1 MGFLAE
7 KSSTGYDLKTREFS
21 NESPL
26 WPADQAQIYRTLE
39 KLQTKRLVSV
49 RKIRQSDRPDR
60 RVYSLTPAGRK
71 ALSSWLAAPCPPATI
86 RDPLMLQLNFGE
98 YLSDSDL
105 CAVLVARR
113 ELMQSQLET
122 LRSLLSVHEGAGP
135 GHTKRSHAIRRMVLL
150 GRLSQIRASIDWL
163 DDCID
168 SLDVTEGESLQSD
181 LFDAP

>member
-7 KSSTGYDLKTREFS
+7 KGSTGYDLKTREFS
-21 NESPL
+21 KASPL

-39 KLQTKRLVSV
+39 KLRTKRLVSV

-60 RVYSLTPAGRK
+60 REYALTPAGRK
-71 ALSSWLAAPCPPATI
+71 ALSSWLATPSAPATV

-98 YLSDSDL
+98 YVPEEDL
-105 CAVLVARR
+105 YAVLAARR

-122 LRSLLSVHEGAGP
+122 LRSRLSAHEGMGQ
-135 GHTKRSHAIRRMVLL
+135 GHSTRAHALRRMVLL

-168 SLDVTEGESLQSD
+168 SLDVAEGQALQSD
-181 LFDAP
+181 LFDAT